1 MGGRF
6 QQLRLFPSSSHKPCF
21 SGQRRLVLQ
30 LNSGF
35 LLFLV
40 IVLQASH
47 DAHLALRTLTMLNVY
62 INVLAI
68 TLPLRCLFT
77 PMLCGGYATASPGFP
92 MVTAVGQSFLKSSH
106 STSWHICVLPS
117 GQLQFSKKPGGHRA
131 GAPPLSLCICHFW
144 ELLED
149 GSSQQKAYITV
160 CLNVHPS
167 FPLKLLT
174 WPLHKSHTWIAIS
187 IYFSTSKP
195 VPGDC

>member
-6 QQLRLFPSSSHKPCF
+6 QQLRLFPISSHRPCF

-47 DAHLALRTLTMLNVY
+47 DARLALRTLTMLNVY
-62 INVLAI
+62 INILAI

-77 PMLCGGYATASPGFP
+77 PMLRGGYATASPGFS

-117 GQLQFSKKPGGHRA
+117 GQLQFSEKPGGHRA
-131 GAPPLSLCICHFW
+131 GAPPFSLCICHFW
-144 ELLED
+144 ELLEN
-149 GSSQQKAYITV
+149 GSSQKKLTSLFASTSTP
-160 CLNVHPS
+160 L
-167 FPLKLLT
+167 FPWNFWHDCST
-174 WPLHKSHTWIAIS
+174 KSHTWIAIS
-187 IYFSTSKP
+187 IYFSTSKS